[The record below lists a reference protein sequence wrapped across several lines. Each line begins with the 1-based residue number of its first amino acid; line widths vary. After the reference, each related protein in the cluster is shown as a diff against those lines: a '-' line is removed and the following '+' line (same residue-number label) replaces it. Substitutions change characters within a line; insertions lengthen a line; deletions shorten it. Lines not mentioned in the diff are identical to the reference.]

1 MKKKITKYI
10 AAVGLLLLSPS
21 IIAQEVTKITEDI
34 AIAPA
39 LNSGNTAWIIVA
51 TVLVMMMTIP
61 GLAFFYGGLVRQ
73 KNVLSIMMQCLVI
86 TAVISIEW
94 IILGYSW
101 VFGTD
106 FMESGNPLGTVIGGF
121 DKLFLHGLTLDTLTA
136 GDIPETLFALFQCMF
151 AVITPALIIG
161 AFAERIK
168 FSGFVLFTL
177 LWAILVYNPMAHWVW
192 GGGWMQQ
199 MGAID
204 FAGGTV
210 VHINAGVSAL
220 VMVLLLG
227 RRKGYRTIGHPVSP
241 HNIPFVV
248 IGTALLWLGW
258 FGFNAGSGLAA
269 DGLAANAFLV
279 THLATAVAAAT
290 WMSLEWIINKKP
302 TIVGI
307 CTGAVAGLVA
317 ITPAAGTADAMG
329 AVFIGLISA
338 IICYIMVAYVKPKLK
353 YDDSLDAFG
362 VHGVGGFVGAILTGV
377 FATQF
382 VTGEGGV
389 QGALYG
395 DWNQLWIQ
403 VVVNA
408 AAIVFSGCMTFILF
422 KVVDKIVGLR
432 VTKEE
437 ESIGLDISQHGEI
450 AYSEDE

>member
-1 MKKKITKYI
+1 M
-10 AAVGLLLLSPS
+10 LM
-21 IIAQEVTKITEDI
+21 AQETATSEAVLD
-34 AIAPA
+34 
-39 LNSGNTAWIIVA
+39 SGNTAWMITA
-51 TVLVMMMTIP
+51 TVLVLLMTIP
-61 GLAFFYGGLVRQ
+61 GLAFFYGGLVRS
-73 KNVLSIMMQCLVI
+73 KNVLSIMMQCLI
-86 TAVISIEW
+86 LTAVISIEW
-94 IILGYSW
+94 IIIGYSW

-106 FMESGNPLGTVIGGF
+106 FMGEDSSILGSVIGGF
-121 DKLFLHGLTLDTLTA
+121 DKVFLHGITLNSLTT
-136 GDIPETLFALFQCMF
+136 GNIPEILFVLFQCMF

-168 FSGFVLFTL
+168 FSGFLLFSV
-177 LWAILVYNPMAHWVW
+177 LWALFVYNPVAHWVW
-192 GGGWMQQ
+192 GGGWMQE

-220 VMVLLLG
+220 VMALLLG
-227 RRKGYRTIGHPVSP
+227 RRKGYRTIGHPIPP

-248 IGTALLWLGW
+248 IGTALLWIGW

-279 THLATAVAAAT
+279 THLATAVAAVT

-302 TIVGI
+302 TIIGI

-317 ITPAAGTADAMG
+317 ITPAAGTVDAMG
-329 AVFIGLISA
+329 AFIIGLISA
-338 IICYIMVAYVKPKLK
+338 IACYTMVAYVKPKLK

-362 VHGVGGFVGAILTGV
+362 VHGAGGFVGAILTGV

-382 VTGEGGV
+382 ITGEGGV

-395 DWNQLWIQ
+395 NWDQLGIQ
-403 VVVNA
+403 AIVNI
-408 AAIVFSGCMTFILF
+408 AAIAYSAILTFILF
-422 KVVDKIVGLR
+422 KIVDKIVGLK
-432 VTKEE
+432 VSKEE

-450 AYSEDE
+450 AYNEDE

>member
-1 MKKKITKYI
+1 MKKNILKYL
-10 AAVGLLLLSPS
+10 AVAGLLLISPAMM
-21 IIAQEVTKITEDI
+21 AQTGEAAV
-34 AIAPA
+34 

-51 TVLVMMMTIP
+51 TVLVMLMTIP

-73 KNVLSIMMQCLVI
+73 KNVLSIMMQCLVL

-94 IILGYSW
+94 IVYGYSA
-101 VFGTD
+101 VFGTGL
-106 FMESGNPLGTVIGGF
+106 EGQPLGAVIGGF
-121 DKLFLHGLTLDTLTA
+121 DKIFLHGITLDSLSA
-136 GDIPETLFALFQCMF
+136 GDIPELVFVLFQCMF

-168 FSGFVLFTL
+168 FSGFLLFSV

-192 GGGWMQQ
+192 GGGWMGAL
-199 MGAID
+199 GAID

-210 VHINAGVSAL
+210 VHINAGISAL
-220 VMVLLLG
+220 VMALLLG
-227 RRKGYRTIGHPVSP
+227 RRRGYLTGDHPITP

-279 THLATAVAAAT
+279 THLATAVAAVT
-290 WMSLEWIINKKP
+290 WMALDWIINKKA
-302 TIVGI
+302 TVVGI

-317 ITPAAGTADAMG
+317 ITPAAGTVDALG
-329 AVFIGLISA
+329 ALFIGLVAAS
-338 IICYIMVAYVKPKLK
+338 ICYLFVAYIKPKLK

-382 VTGEGGV
+382 VTGADGQ

-395 DWNQLWIQ
+395 DWHQLGIQ
-403 VVVNA
+403 VIVNL
-408 AAIVFSGCMTFILF
+408 AAIVFSGVMTFILF
-422 KVVDKIVGLR
+422 KIVDKVVGLR
-432 VTKEE
+432 VTQEE
-437 ESIGLDISQHGEI
+437 EATGLDISQHGEI
-450 AYSEDE
+450 AYGENE

>member
-1 MKKKITKYI
+1 MKRLSKYI
-10 AAVGLLLLSPS
+10 LSLGLLFFAPIMLMAQETTASAAVL
-21 IIAQEVTKITEDI
+21 D
-34 AIAPA
+34 
-39 LNSGNTAWIIVA
+39 SGNTAWMITA
-51 TVLVMMMTIP
+51 TVLVLLMTIP
-61 GLAFFYGGLVRQ
+61 GLALFYGGLVRS
-73 KNVLSIMMQCLVI
+73 KNVLSIMMQCLI
-86 TAVISIEW
+86 LTAVISIEW
-94 IILGYSW
+94 IVIGYSW

-106 FMESGNPLGTVIGGF
+106 FMGENSSILGSVIGGF
-121 DKLFLHGLTLDTLTA
+121 DKVFLHGITLNSLTA
-136 GDIPETLFALFQCMF
+136 GNIPEILFVLFQCMF

-168 FSGFVLFTL
+168 FSGFLLFSV
-177 LWAILVYNPMAHWVW
+177 LWALFVYNPVAHWVW
-192 GGGWMQQ
+192 GGGWMQE

-220 VMVLLLG
+220 VMALLLG
-227 RRKGYRTIGHPVSP
+227 RRKGYRTIGHPIPP

-248 IGTALLWLGW
+248 IGTALLWIGW

-279 THLATAVAAAT
+279 THLATAVAAVT

-302 TIVGI
+302 TIIGI

-317 ITPAAGTADAMG
+317 ITPAAGTVDAMG
-329 AVFIGLISA
+329 AFFIGLISA
-338 IICYIMVAYVKPKLK
+338 IVCFTMVAYVKPKLK

-362 VHGVGGFVGAILTGV
+362 VHGAGGFVGAILTGV

-382 VTGEGGV
+382 ITGDGGA

-395 DWNQLWIQ
+395 DWGQLGIQ
-403 VVVNA
+403 AIVNI
-408 AAIVFSGCMTFILF
+408 AAIAYSAILTFILF
-422 KVVDKIVGLR
+422 KIVDKIVGLK
-432 VTKEE
+432 VSKEE

-450 AYSEDE
+450 AYNEDE

>member
-1 MKKKITKYI
+1 MKKIFTKYI
-10 AAVGLLLLSPS
+10 AVLGILLISPAVM
-21 IIAQEVTKITEDI
+21 AQEVANAVQTVTL
-34 AIAPA
+34 PA
-39 LNSGNTAWIIVA
+39 LNAGNTAWIIMA
-51 TVLVMMMTIP
+51 TILVMLMTIP

-94 IILGYSW
+94 IVLGYSW

-106 FMESGNPLGTVIGGF
+106 FMDGSSLGIVIGGF
-121 DKLFLHGLTLDTLTA
+121 DKVFLNGLTLDTLTS
-136 GDIPETLFALFQCMF
+136 GEIPEILFALFQCMF
-151 AVITPALIIG
+151 AVITPSLIIG

-168 FSGFVLFTL
+168 FSGFLLFTI

-227 RRKGYRTIGHPVSP
+227 RRKGYRTIGHPITP

-279 THLATAVAAAT
+279 THLATAVAAVT

-302 TIVGI
+302 TVVGI

-329 AVFIGLISA
+329 ALFIGLCSA
-338 IICYIMVAYVKPKLK
+338 IVCYFFVAYVKPRFK

-362 VHGVGGFVGAILTGV
+362 VHGMGGFVGAILTGV

-382 VTGEGGV
+382 VTGEGGE

-403 VVVNA
+403 IVVNLA
-408 AAIVFSGCMTFILF
+408 AAVFSAVMTFILF
-422 KVVDKIVGLR
+422 KIVDKLVGLR
-432 VTKEE
+432 VTKEDE
-437 ESIGLDISQHGEI
+437 AIGLDISQHGEF
-450 AYSEDE
+450 AYDENE